1 MNHKIILLFIYLSLI
16 FSENDNNYLWPTTA
30 SKTLTTV
37 FGEERSRR
45 FHAGIDVR
53 TYGQIGDPLF
63 AVYDGYVSRIKI
75 SPDGYGKTLY
85 LKLNDGNT
93 AVYAHIDKFQKSIE
107 QKIIS
112 ERTKT
117 GQNFIDIFLKKNEI
131 KFFRGDLIGYTGD
144 TGSISGPH
152 LHFEIRDKDNHP
164 LNPLK
169 GFYTIED
176 SLRPIAKSLAFIPL
190 DNSCWI
196 NGVQD
201 YSIFSL
207 EKLNDYKYVLSDTIS
222 VLGNFGLAI
231 EVEDKINNQPF
242 SFNIYQMELA
252 IDNKLVYKIKFDK
265 YDMQYDHLIYNEID
279 FGLRTSKSKTFHRL
293 YINNNEELEFIDQKS
308 SKGFNVN
315 SGYHYLNINI
325 SDINNNKIQI
335 QGIIK
340 GDIVLIP
347 ELKITEDI
355 ISSENGFENII
366 FNYTTRYENS
376 RLIPMSFKQTES
388 NIIEL
393 ERPEKPYEIIQYYST
408 QKNGLVSNKKY
419 IDMNIFDPYKINGDF
434 NFKYFDHGIMIQFN
448 EEKFSGYNASII
460 SANKND
466 TISYKLFRNTKNVLS
481 TKIIDYTN
489 FNGINNIKIKYKT
502 DPEII
507 FNKPIDGKHFKK
519 NKFNEFYYGEYK
531 LESFKNS
538 LHNDVFIIIEDTLLT
553 IDNNYKTI
561 INPIKIMPGNI
572 SFNDFFSLSCT
583 KNKFEGGLFNYNIKK
598 NKWYFMESK
607 SNSSSINTSLYSGG
621 IFAVLNETTKPIIEN
636 IFPSNTASYTSKDI
650 KEISFNIQDEHS
662 GVNFENII
670 IKIDGQVLFYDCIK
684 FRNLIKADINYNL
697 DSGKHLLEIFVE
709 DRLQNSITK
718 EILFYIK

>member
-53 TYGQIGDPLF
+53 TYGQIGDSLF

-107 QKIIS
+107 RKIIS

-231 EVEDKINNQPF
+231 EVEDKINNQP
-242 SFNIYQMELA
+242 
-252 IDNKLVYKIKFDK
+252 
-265 YDMQYDHLIYNEID
+265 
-279 FGLRTSKSKTFHRL
+279 
-293 YINNNEELEFIDQKS
+293 
-308 SKGFNVN
+308 
-315 SGYHYLNINI
+315 
-325 SDINNNKIQI
+325 
-335 QGIIK
+335 
-340 GDIVLIP
+340 
-347 ELKITEDI
+347 
-355 ISSENGFENII
+355 
-366 FNYTTRYENS
+366 
-376 RLIPMSFKQTES
+376 
-388 NIIEL
+388 
-393 ERPEKPYEIIQYYST
+393 
-408 QKNGLVSNKKY
+408 
-419 IDMNIFDPYKINGDF
+419 
-434 NFKYFDHGIMIQFN
+434 
-448 EEKFSGYNASII
+448 
-460 SANKND
+460 
-466 TISYKLFRNTKNVLS
+466 
-481 TKIIDYTN
+481 
-489 FNGINNIKIKYKT
+489 
-502 DPEII
+502 
-507 FNKPIDGKHFKK
+507 
-519 NKFNEFYYGEYK
+519 
-531 LESFKNS
+531 
-538 LHNDVFIIIEDTLLT
+538 
-553 IDNNYKTI
+553 
-561 INPIKIMPGNI
+561 
-572 SFNDFFSLSCT
+572 
-583 KNKFEGGLFNYNIKK
+583 
-598 NKWYFMESK
+598 
-607 SNSSSINTSLYSGG
+607 
-621 IFAVLNETTKPIIEN
+621 
-636 IFPSNTASYTSKDI
+636 
-650 KEISFNIQDEHS
+650 
-662 GVNFENII
+662 
-670 IKIDGQVLFYDCIK
+670 
-684 FRNLIKADINYNL
+684 
-697 DSGKHLLEIFVE
+697 
-709 DRLQNSITK
+709 
-718 EILFYIK
+718 